1 MFSPKL
7 FFFFIS
13 KRFCPPSTPSSEV
26 ELRNMRVATCQATC
40 HPINNNQNIRE
51 WGPFII
57 THAPCLDISS
67 QHTFWLS
74 FTWSLQLLNAQIKLR
89 SPTMVIIPHRTVQF
103 YSPSQFRSSS
113 SDPRI
118 RSLRS
123 AHLDDNFLARSL
135 LNVIIDQTNSLCTA
149 PDQQRHLK
157 TPSLLVNI
165 PFQNFKNFRISS
177 KV

>member
-7 FFFFIS
+7 FLFFIS

-26 ELRNMRVATCQATC
+26 ELRNMRVATCQATCQATC

-74 FTWSLQLLNAQIKLR
+74 FTWSLQLLNARIKLR

-113 SDPRI
+113 SNPRI

-149 PDQQRHLK
+149 PDQQRYLK

-165 PFQNFKNFRISS
+165 PFQNIFFMT
-177 KV
+177 